1 MNKNKIN
8 LKKTFEQLDQILNRL
23 ETSDIDIDE
32 MVKLYEQG
40 MNLTKE
46 CKLKIEEA
54 EQKIKIIDKDNNEI
68 QDFKL

>member
-1 MNKNKIN
+1 MKKNKIN
-8 LKKTFEQLDQILNRL
+8 LKKTFEQLDEILNRL

-54 EQKIKIIDKDNNEI
+54 EQKIKIIEKDNTEI